1 MPTARRN
8 QPHYN
13 VDRTKR
19 DKTRPWYVPGDE
31 VHCDEPVLCETIG
44 TIVVYEPWG
53 WHPSYRV
60 DFGKHAG
67 LTCPLRISQL
77 PETSQ

>member
-13 VDRTKR
+13 VDHTKR

-44 TIVVYEPWG
+44 THPTG
-53 WHPSYRV
+53 WILASMPVLRARFVSPSSLRPAS
-60 DFGKHAG
+60 KHAATL
-67 LTCPLRISQL
+67 LTS
-77 PETSQ
+77 